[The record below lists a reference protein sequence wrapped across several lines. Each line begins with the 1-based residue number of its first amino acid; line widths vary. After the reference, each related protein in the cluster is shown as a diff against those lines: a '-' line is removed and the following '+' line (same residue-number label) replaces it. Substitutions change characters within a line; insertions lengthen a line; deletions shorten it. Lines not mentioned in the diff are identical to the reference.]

1 MVPVYLLLENFM
13 SHARSE
19 LDFTQFDMALIVGM
33 ENGDPDASNGI
44 GKTAIFDAIRWAL
57 YGKHR
62 FRTKKRVVKR
72 GKVACSVTFVFQ
84 LTAQP
89 GSP

>member
-1 MVPVYLLLENFM
+1 
-13 SHARSE
+13 
-19 LDFTQFDMALIVGM
+19 MALIVGM

-62 FRTKKRVVKR
+62 FRTKKRVIKR

-84 LTAQP
+84 LQNETYRVVRKMSQRAT
-89 GSP
+89 SSEVS